1 MENIMGRVYKN
12 YTKELKEQACRM
24 VLESKMPVRIVAERF
39 NVGLQ
44 LLYRWIGQYET
55 YVDEAFV
62 GSGKLRSEYA
72 EQGVLAVAD
81 TKTVRCAS
89 VIENNSGRLIVL
101 LDQVFWQEGN
111 GGNPQL

>member
-1 MENIMGRVYKN
+1 MGRVYKN

-55 YVDEAFV
+55 YGDEAFV
-62 GSGKLRSEYA
+62 GSGKLRSEDAKLKKLQKENEYLRLENEILKKLQAYYA
-72 EQGVLAVAD
+72 EQEANKL
-81 TKTVRCAS
+81 K
-89 VIENNSGRLIVL
+89 
-101 LDQVFWQEGN
+101 
-111 GGNPQL
+111 

>member
-55 YVDEAFV
+55 YGNEAFV
-62 GSGKLRSEYA
+62 GSGKLRSEDAKLKKLQKENEYLRLENEILKKLKAYYA
-72 EQGVLAVAD
+72 EQEANKL
-81 TKTVRCAS
+81 K
-89 VIENNSGRLIVL
+89 
-101 LDQVFWQEGN
+101 
-111 GGNPQL
+111 

>member
-1 MENIMGRVYKN
+1 MGRVYKN

-55 YVDEAFV
+55 YGDEAFI
-62 GSGKLRSEYA
+62 GSGKLRSEDAKLKKLQKENEYLRLENEILKKLKAYYA
-72 EQGVLAVAD
+72 EQEANKL
-81 TKTVRCAS
+81 K
-89 VIENNSGRLIVL
+89 
-101 LDQVFWQEGN
+101 
-111 GGNPQL
+111 

>member
-1 MENIMGRVYKN
+1 MGRVYKN

-55 YVDEAFV
+55 YGGEAFI
-62 GSGKLRSEYA
+62 GSGKLRSEDAKLKKLQKENEYLRLENEILKKLQAYYA
-72 EQGVLAVAD
+72 EQEANKL
-81 TKTVRCAS
+81 K
-89 VIENNSGRLIVL
+89 
-101 LDQVFWQEGN
+101 
-111 GGNPQL
+111 

>member
-1 MENIMGRVYKN
+1 MGRVYKN

-55 YVDEAFV
+55 YGDEAFI
-62 GSGKLRSEYA
+62 GSGKLRSEDAKLKKLQKENEYLRLENEILKKLQAYYA
-72 EQGVLAVAD
+72 EQEANKL
-81 TKTVRCAS
+81 K
-89 VIENNSGRLIVL
+89 
-101 LDQVFWQEGN
+101 
-111 GGNPQL
+111 

>member
-1 MENIMGRVYKN
+1 MGRVYKN

-55 YVDEAFV
+55 YGDEAFV
-62 GSGKLRSEYA
+62 GSGKLRSEDAKLKKLQKENEYLRLENEILKKLRAYYA
-72 EQGVLAVAD
+72 EQEAN
-81 TKTVRCAS
+81 KS
-89 VIENNSGRLIVL
+89 N
-101 LDQVFWQEGN
+101 
-111 GGNPQL
+111 

>member
-55 YVDEAFV
+55 YGDEAFV
-62 GSGKLRSEYA
+62 GSGKLRSEDA
-72 EQGVLAVAD
+72 EQGVLAVSGS
-81 TKTVRCAS
+81 KTVRCAS
-89 VIENNSGRLIVL
+89 VIENKSGRLIVL
-101 LDQVFWQEGN
+101 LNQVFRQEDN
-111 GGNPQL
+111 GYITN

>member
-1 MENIMGRVYKN
+1 MGRVYKN

-55 YVDEAFV
+55 YGDEAFV
-62 GSGKLRSEYA
+62 GSGKLRSEDAKLKKLQKENEYLRLENEILKKLKAYYA
-72 EQGVLAVAD
+72 EQEANKL
-81 TKTVRCAS
+81 K
-89 VIENNSGRLIVL
+89 
-101 LDQVFWQEGN
+101 
-111 GGNPQL
+111 

>member
-55 YVDEAFV
+55 YGDEAFV
-62 GSGKLRSEYA
+62 GSGKLRSEDAKLKKLQKENEYLRLENEILKKLQAYYA
-72 EQGVLAVAD
+72 EQEANKL
-81 TKTVRCAS
+81 K
-89 VIENNSGRLIVL
+89 
-101 LDQVFWQEGN
+101 
-111 GGNPQL
+111 

>member
-1 MENIMGRVYKN
+1 MGRVYKN

-55 YVDEAFV
+55 YGDEAFV
-62 GSGKLRSEYA
+62 GSGKLRSENAKLKKLQKENEYLRLENEILKKLQAYYA
-72 EQGVLAVAD
+72 EQEANKL
-81 TKTVRCAS
+81 K
-89 VIENNSGRLIVL
+89 
-101 LDQVFWQEGN
+101 
-111 GGNPQL
+111 

>member
-1 MENIMGRVYKN
+1 MGRVYKN

-55 YVDEAFV
+55 YGDEAFV
-62 GSGKLRSEYA
+62 GSGKLP
-72 EQGVLAVAD
+72 
-81 TKTVRCAS
+81 
-89 VIENNSGRLIVL
+89 GRLIVL
-101 LDQVFWQEGN
+101 LNQVFRQEGN

>member
-55 YVDEAFV
+55 YGDEAFV
-62 GSGKLRSEYA
+62 GSGKLRSENAKLKKLQKENEYLRLENEILKKLQAYYA
-72 EQGVLAVAD
+72 EQEANKL
-81 TKTVRCAS
+81 K
-89 VIENNSGRLIVL
+89 
-101 LDQVFWQEGN
+101 
-111 GGNPQL
+111 

>member
-1 MENIMGRVYKN
+1 MGRVYKN

-55 YVDEAFV
+55 YGDEAFV
-62 GSGKLRSEYA
+62 GSGKLRSEDAKLKKLQKEHEYLRLENEILKKLQAYYA
-72 EQGVLAVAD
+72 EQEANKL
-81 TKTVRCAS
+81 K
-89 VIENNSGRLIVL
+89 
-101 LDQVFWQEGN
+101 
-111 GGNPQL
+111 

>member
-1 MENIMGRVYKN
+1 MGRVYKN

-55 YVDEAFV
+55 YGDEAFV
-62 GSGKLRSEYA
+62 GSGKLRSEDAKLKKLQKENEYLRLENEILKRLQAYYA
-72 EQGVLAVAD
+72 EQEANKL
-81 TKTVRCAS
+81 K
-89 VIENNSGRLIVL
+89 
-101 LDQVFWQEGN
+101 
-111 GGNPQL
+111 

>member
-1 MENIMGRVYKN
+1 MGRVYKN

-55 YVDEAFV
+55 YGDEAFI
-62 GSGKLRSEYA
+62 GSGKLRSENA
-72 EQGVLAVAD
+72 KLKKLQ
-81 TKTVRCAS
+81 K
-89 VIENNSGRLIVL
+89 ENEYLRLENEILKNSRHIMR
-101 LDQVFWQEGN
+101 N
-111 GGNPQL
+111 KKRTS